1 MEPVNNDYETTTL
14 ADFGFI
20 KGGGLDYLIDRRPNI
35 EKLKQIYYEYAQDPS
50 FIAITLTLQP
60 RYSLLTELEIRKIV
74 MNALSACEVQHYIFF
89 PDMDSKYHFHGI
101 LKHPLHLRHKLK
113 RFFTITIGYIKIEY
127 LSDIDGWYN
136 YMRKDKGFKS
146 REHPIPLIEP
156 IYSDRLV
163 ELYSF
168 TK

>member
-89 PDMDSKYHFHGI
+89 RIWI
-101 LKHPLHLRHKLK
+101 LSII
-113 RFFTITIGYIKIEY
+113 FMVY
-127 LSDIDGWYN
+127 
-136 YMRKDKGFKS
+136 
-146 REHPIPLIEP
+146 
-156 IYSDRLV
+156 
-163 ELYSF
+163 
-168 TK
+168 